1 MSHQS
6 NASKIRYTEYTV
18 HIQHWRSKVGT
29 TSKNAR
35 HSKTKFWAMG
45 DVLHA
50 ACARCRQI
58 APPCSTCLYAILRW
72 QIAWLRLPSV
82 IKSKNISK
90 QFKTD
95 KTVLENIKQIKSF
108 GGQYTH
114 RLHSTGRQGLSIIYS
129 SKAVSNKQ
137 VTMHDTPAS
146 KFIDFNFKWKSWCF
160 HMFSELG
167 LSTFIR
173 QNVVL
178 CLAPWSQTTR
188 KNLTWHGLVGEE
200 TSSRM
205 EWVQGDIWKVHM
217 IEYDWI
223 MCI

>member
-1 MSHQS
+1 MLRKLDTLNTLYIFSIGAPKLGRHQ
-6 NASKIRYTEYTV
+6 K
-18 HIQHWRSKVGT
+18 
-29 TSKNAR
+29 
-35 HSKTKFWAMG
+35 
-45 DVLHA
+45 
-50 ACARCRQI
+50 
-58 APPCSTCLYAILRW
+58 CSTFLDKILSDGRCVACLCPLQANCSTMLHLPLRLYW